1 MRRWPVYLLID
12 SSGSMKGEPIHSV
25 NVGISVMLSSLQED
39 PHALESVYLSLITFD
54 SNVKELTPLTS
65 LEHQID
71 DIQLPRSGATHL
83 GEALA
88 FVADKVRSN
97 VIKSTGDIKGDF
109 RPMLFIMTD
118 GSPSDLMAFRESL
131 PKIRESQF
139 SEIVACAAGP
149 KANTD
154 YLFQVTK
161 NVVVL
166 ENMDSSSFTQFFKWV
181 SDLITANMSGMM
193 EAPVSD
199 GTETGVVNDLPT
211 PPPAVKFVFK
221 EII

>member
-1 MRRWPVYLLID
+1 MSRRLPVYLLID
-12 SSGSMKGEPIHSV
+12 SSGSMIGEPIHSV
-25 NVGISVMLSSLQED
+25 NVGISAMLSSLRDE

-149 KANTD
+149 KANKD
-154 YLFQVTK
+154 YLLQITK

-181 SDLITANMSGMM
+181 SDSIAVGSMSVGM
-193 EAPVSD
+193 EVSEGD
-199 GTETGVVNDLPT
+199 RLPT
-211 PPPAVKFVFK
+211 PPPEMQMVL
-221 EII
+221 

>member
-25 NVGISVMLSSLQED
+25 NVGISVMLSSLRDE
-39 PHALESVYLSLITFD
+39 PYALEEVYLSLITFD

-109 RPMLFIMTD
+109 RPMLFIITD

-181 SDLITANMSGMM
+181 SDSILANISGMI